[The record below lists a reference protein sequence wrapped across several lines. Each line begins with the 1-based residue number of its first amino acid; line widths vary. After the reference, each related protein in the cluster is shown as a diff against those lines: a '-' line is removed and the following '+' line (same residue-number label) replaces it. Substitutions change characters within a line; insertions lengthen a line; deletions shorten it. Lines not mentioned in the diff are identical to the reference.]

1 MEEMLVI
8 IPAHNEERNIEELIK
23 RTRLVVPRAQI
34 VVADDF
40 STDATPACALAAGA
54 QVIWN
59 PRGSEY
65 GDGFISGLRYAIN
78 HRVYPDE
85 PVVFMDAGLSHQP
98 EDIWNLVY
106 ELADADVVIGS
117 RIVKGARYRQ
127 VWWRKIITRVG
138 IRALALATDSGTV
151 DYSGFRAFSNSATE
165 LLYAELVKTPRR
177 ASRVKSRRAHAFNLE
192 LLSFLKRSELRI
204 KQVPI
209 TYIGTN
215 STLNPSRFLEA
226 IWTWVRVWR
235 YGGKRHGQI

>member
-1 MEEMLVI
+1 MLVI

-23 RTRLVVPRAQI
+23 RTKLVVPRAQI
-34 VVADDF
+34 VVVDDF
-40 STDATPACALAAGA
+40 STDLTPSCALAAGA
-54 QVIWN
+54 EVIWN

-65 GDGFISGLRYAIN
+65 GDGFISGLKYAYAID
-78 HRVYPDE
+78 HRIYPDE

-98 EDIWNLVY
+98 EDIRSLVH

-117 RIVKGARYRQ
+117 RIVKGAEYRQ

-138 IRALALATDSGTV
+138 IRALALATDSETV

-192 LLSFLKRSELRI
+192 LLAFLKRSELRI

-215 STLNPSRFLEA
+215 STLNPGRFMEA
-226 IWTWVRVWR
+226 IWAWIRVSR
-235 YGGKRHGQI
+235 YGRN